1 MKLSVLIPTHD
12 YKCFTLVA
20 ELQRQLMVSRVQY
33 EIIVADDGSRDQVS
47 VIANLRINE
56 LPGCRYIKRERN
68 VGRAAI
74 RNFLISEARG
84 EWLLFLDSDAA
95 ADSPLFVWRLL
106 DAIDNTE
113 EAQVIM
119 GGLHHAARLPRPEVS
134 LRYRYEKA
142 ADRHRSAEERS
153 RHPYQY
159 MTAFNLCV
167 KGEVAR
173 RLPFDEHCKEYGFED
188 AMYGVVLKRYGIK
201 VKHIDN
207 PLLHRGLEENEAFL
221 AKTEAA
227 MRTLAGLGRRMMI
240 YTGVGRAVLT
250 AKKYHVK
257 WLVALLFRVFRPI
270 MRHNLVG
277 STPNLKVFSFYK
289 LGYLCTK
296 Y

>member
-95 ADSPLFVWRLL
+95 VDSPLFVWRLL

-207 PLLHRGLEENEAFL
+207 PLLHRGLEENEVFL

-257 WLVALLFRVFRPI
+257 WLVALLFRI
-270 MRHNLVG
+270 MRPVMHRNLLG
-277 STPNLKVFSFYK
+277 ITPNLKVFSFYK

>member
-20 ELQRQLMVSRVQY
+20 ELQRQLMVARVQY
-33 EIIVADDGSRDQVS
+33 EVIVADDGSRDQVS

-56 LPGCRYIKRERN
+56 LPGCRYIKREKN

-74 RNFLISEARG
+74 RNFLIGEARG

-95 ADSPLFVWRLL
+95 IDSPLFIWRLL
-106 DAIDNTE
+106 DAIEQAND
-113 EAQVIM
+113 AQVIM
-119 GGLHHAARLPRPEVS
+119 GGLHHASRMPRPEVS

-153 RHPYQY
+153 RHPYQH

-167 KGEVAR
+167 KGDVAR

-188 AMYGVVLKRYGIK
+188 ALYGVVLKRYGIK
-201 VKHIDN
+201 ILHIDN
-207 PLLHRGLEENEAFL
+207 PLLHRGLENNEVFL

-227 MRTLAGLGRRMMI
+227 MRTLAALGRRMMI

-257 WLVALLFRVFRPI
+257 WLVALLFRI
-270 MRHNLVG
+270 MRPVMRRNLLGV
-277 STPNLKVFSFYK
+277 TPNLKVFSFYK

>member
-20 ELQRQLMVSRVQY
+20 ELQRQLMVARVQY
-33 EIIVADDGSRDQVS
+33 EVIVADDGSRDQVS

-56 LPGCRYIKRERN
+56 LPGCRYIKREKN

-74 RNFLISEARG
+74 RNFLIGEAKG

-95 ADSPLFVWRLL
+95 VDSPLFIWRLL
-106 DAIDNTE
+106 DAIEQAND
-113 EAQVIM
+113 AQVIM
-119 GGLHHAARLPRPEVS
+119 GGLHHATRMPRPEVS

-153 RHPYQY
+153 SHPYQHV
-159 MTAFNLCV
+159 TAFNLCV
-167 KGEVAR
+167 KGDVAR

-188 AMYGVVLKRYGIK
+188 ALYGVVLKRYGIK
-201 VKHIDN
+201 ILHIDN
-207 PLLHRGLEENEAFL
+207 PLLHRGLENNEVFL

-227 MRTLAGLGRRMMI
+227 MRTLAALGRRMMI

-250 AKKYHVK
+250 AKKYHIK
-257 WLVALLFRVFRPI
+257 WLVALLFRIMRPV
-270 MRHNLVG
+270 MRHNLLG
-277 STPNLKVFSFYK
+277 ITPNLNIFSFYK